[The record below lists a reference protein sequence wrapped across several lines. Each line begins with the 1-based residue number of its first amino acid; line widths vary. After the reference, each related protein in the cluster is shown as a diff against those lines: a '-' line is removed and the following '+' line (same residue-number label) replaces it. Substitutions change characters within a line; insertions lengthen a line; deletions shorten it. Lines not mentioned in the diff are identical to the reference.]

1 MTYVIKTQILFSK
14 NAIIMI
20 RGGKKKRKKMTIM
33 LLNSVK
39 AVKQVNRFVKLRW
52 FKVSVLQIQ
61 Y

>member
-33 LLNSVK
+33 LLSSVK

>member
-20 RGGKKKRKKMTIM
+20 RGGKKKIKKMTIM
-33 LLNSVK
+33 LLSSVK

>member
-33 LLNSVK
+33 LLSSVK
-39 AVKQVNRFVKLRW
+39 AVKQVNRFVKLR
-52 FKVSVLQIQ
+52 
-61 Y
+61 